1 MPLDLA
7 DKKLLNRLQI
17 GLPLVK
23 RPWDSI
29 EDELQLQYE
38 DIRKRLERLQQK
50 GIIRRIGGVFNPSA
64 LGYRGCLYAMEVDES
79 RFAHTAA
86 VVNRFKGVTHN
97 YRRRNRLNM
106 WFTLSSRFEEERTA
120 ILSEIGEAAGHTGI
134 YAFPTKRVFKLRVFL
149 NMEEQGADGERSGS
163 ASKPLLQPATDVN
176 WEHRDWEL
184 IRELQ
189 GSLPL
194 SELPFD
200 EISAR
205 IGCEPEEVLERLHR
219 LHSAG
224 ALKRIA
230 AILMHRQAGYTANG
244 LLVAEVPEEE
254 LDAAGTRLASYT
266 EVSHC
271 YERQAYPEW
280 PYNLYA
286 MIHGTDERIVR
297 SVAEEF
303 ALKEGIGNYELLF
316 STAELK
322 KTSFTI

>member
-23 RPWDSI
+23 RPWNCI
-29 EDELQLQYE
+29 EDELQLPFE
-38 DIRKRLERLQQK
+38 DIRDRLERLKQE
-50 GIIRRIGGVFNPSA
+50 GFIRRIGGVFNPSA

-79 RFAHTAA
+79 CFAHTTA
-86 VVNRFKGVTHN
+86 VVNQFKGVTHN

-106 WFTLSSRFEEERTA
+106 WFTLSSRYEAERID
-120 ILSEIGEAAGHTGI
+120 ILREIGEAAGHTRI

-149 NMEEQGADGERSGS
+149 NMEEHAADAERCGS
-163 ASKPLLQPATDVN
+163 ASKPLLHPSDDVH

-194 SELPFD
+194 SEHPFD

-205 IGCEPEEVLERLHR
+205 IGCGSEEVLQRLHR
-219 LHSAG
+219 LQSAG

-230 AILMHRQAGYTANG
+230 AVLMHRQAGYTANG
-244 LLVAEVPEEE
+244 LFVAAVPEALLEE
-254 LDAAGTRLASYT
+254 AGSRLASYA

-286 MIHGTDERIVR
+286 MIHGTGETLVR
-297 SVAEEF
+297 SVAERF
-303 ALKEGIGNYELLF
+303 ALKEGIGRYELLF